1 MSFSSKIKLLSS
13 SRKDLKVEI
22 LMHVI
27 TVEEKA
33 GFYIPKTQDPGHS
46 NIKASTVLCCAWSLS
61 CVQCFVTPWTV
72 AHQAPLKKNTGV
84 SSLSLLRGSPALQAD
99 SVPAEPLC
107 TFHRVIRRHSEPE
120 IRDTWVWTLN
130 SSWTSSRN
138 SLPLVLLLF
147 EIRPY

>member
-72 AHQAPLKKNTGV
+72 AHQAPLFMEISPGKNIGV
-84 SSLSLLRGSPALQAD
+84 GCHALLQGMFPTQGSNPGLSHCSWLFYQLSHEGSPHLG
-99 SVPAEPLC
+99 
-107 TFHRVIRRHSEPE
+107 IRN
-120 IRDTWVWTLN
+120 DYF
-130 SSWTSSRN
+130 
-138 SLPLVLLLF
+138 SL
-147 EIRPY
+147 